1 MKIETEDYL
10 TAQEAAAA
18 MKTNKRAVWRA
29 RARANAA
36 GKETFVLIF
45 GRTLLPM
52 SRLPVLRSFYY
63 PAKGEYQRKNKAM
76 VKAWAASG
84 GRALAASRAA
94 AGVTPKAPAARALA
108 PNPPEGVKR
117 GRGRPRKYLR
127 PDGT

>member
-1 MKIETEDYL
+1 MKINTDDYL
-10 TAQEAAAA
+10 TAQQAADA

-29 RARANAA
+29 RARAEKD

-45 GRTLLPM
+45 GRTLLPRN
-52 SRLPVLRSFYY
+52 RLPVLRSYY
-63 PAKGEYQRKNKAM
+63 FPGKGAYQKANKAK

-84 GRALAASRAA
+84 GRAKAAK
-94 AGVTPKAPAARALA
+94 TEPKAPKVLA
-108 PNPPEGVKR
+108 PPLAEGVKR